1 VIENKMMLK
10 MMNECEKL
18 DNNKLPC
25 PAKKVKNWK

>member
-1 VIENKMMLK
+1 MLK

-25 PAKKVKNWK
+25 PAKKVKNWKWD